1 MMFVVSLIRPA
12 FNICWVLQNILVYI
26 LKPCKFIMPWL
37 SLICVSMCV
46 LFVWCCVSQVVLL
59 LVLVRVVC
67 FLELLIHIIC
77 YGRYWCK

>member
-67 FLELLIHIIC
+67 FFGTPNTYNLL
-77 YGRYWCK
+77 W